1 MTDFDRLKSDQV
13 QPEPENGERP
23 GPSPDTRQE
32 PGNSSG
38 QGAGVAPKRRRRILS
53 FLALMSCI
61 FIFMLLLLMR
71 LTPNESFLLSF
82 KVKAEPL
89 DKISGWFLIRPEV
102 GQETELFTLAVA
114 REAEAV
120 YPDEAEPEGL
130 QTGEPDRPKALVKD
144 NQGAAL
150 MMIGCVEGQVMPP
163 TFAFDRLVP
172 AEADYA
178 LPHPPKPCTLRYQ
191 IDDAEELKGSCVF
204 DGLVASLVQPPGPRD
219 HLGEPGLVLLNT
231 ARLGRRL
238 MVHLRVDSGQ
248 GLTAYFDI
256 SQLALAQVR
265 LQRECGSQ

>member
-13 QPEPENGERP
+13 QPEPESGEWP
-23 GPSPDTRQE
+23 GSNPGTHQE

-38 QGAGVAPKRRRRILS
+38 QRAGVAKKRRQRILS
-53 FLALMSCI
+53 FLTLTSCI
-61 FIFMLLLLMR
+61 FVVLLLVLMW
-71 LTPNESFLLSF
+71 LTPNEQFLLSF

-89 DKISGWFLIRPEV
+89 DKIDGWYLIRPEV
-102 GQETELFTLAVA
+102 GQETEMFTLAVA
-114 REAEAV
+114 RQAEAV
-120 YPDEAEPEGL
+120 YPDEVKPDGL
-130 QTGEPDRPKALVKD
+130 RTEESDRPQALVKG

-163 TFAFDRLVP
+163 TFAFDKLVP
-172 AEADYA
+172 TGLDLA
-178 LPHPPKPCTLRYQ
+178 LPHPPKPCILRYR

-231 ARLGRRL
+231 AGLGRRL

-248 GLTAYFDI
+248 GLTAYFDV

-265 LQRECGSQ
+265 LQRECVRH

>member
-13 QPEPENGERP
+13 QSEPESGERA
-23 GPSPDTRQE
+23 GSNPDARQE
-32 PGNSSG
+32 PGNSSE
-38 QGAGVAPKRRRRILS
+38 QGAGGVQKRRRRILS
-53 FLALMSCI
+53 FLTLMACI
-61 FIFMLLLLMR
+61 FIFLLLVLVR

-89 DKISGWFLIRPEV
+89 DKTNGWFLIRPEV

-120 YPDEAEPEGL
+120 YPDAVEPDGL
-130 QTGEPDRPKALVKD
+130 QTGEPDRPKALVKGD
-144 NQGAAL
+144 QGAAL

-163 TFAFDRLVP
+163 TFAFDRLIPTKV
-172 AEADYA
+172 DYA

-204 DGLVASLVQPPGPRD
+204 DGLVQPPGPRD

-265 LQRECGSQ
+265 LQRECGRQ